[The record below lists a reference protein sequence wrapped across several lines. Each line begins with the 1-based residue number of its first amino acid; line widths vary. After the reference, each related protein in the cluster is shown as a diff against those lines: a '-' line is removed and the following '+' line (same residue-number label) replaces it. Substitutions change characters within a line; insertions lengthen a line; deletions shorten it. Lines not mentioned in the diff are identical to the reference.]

1 MNGSQVCLDILLAP
15 KRDEGDVKQIS
26 LEGRTA
32 LVTGA
37 SGGLGSAIA
46 LTLAQAGATV
56 AVHYRSG
63 QAQAESVVTAIKAI
77 GGRAQAFSADLS
89 DHQAAIGLV
98 QDVDRAFGSVDILVN
113 NAGMDGTCAVVGE
126 DDPQRWQEVLA
137 VDLIGPYHCARAAL
151 AAMQKNAR
159 GVIINVTSVHEFIPW
174 KGYSAYTTAKAGL
187 SMFTKTLAQ
196 ENADKG
202 IRVLAVAPG
211 AIQTPINEPVW
222 SDPESLKDLDEKIA
236 MGRLGK
242 PSEIAHV
249 VTFLASDL
257 ASYITGTTV
266 AVDGGMLIYPEF
278 RHGG

>member
-1 MNGSQVCLDILLAP
+1 MI
-15 KRDEGDVKQIS
+15 QIS

-63 QAQAESVVTAIKAI
+63 QAQAESVVTAIKAL

-89 DHQAAIGLV
+89 DHQAATRLV

-113 NAGMDGTCAVVGE
+113 NAGTDGACAVVGE
-126 DDPQRWQEVLA
+126 DDPQRWQAVLA

-174 KGYSAYTTAKAGL
+174 KGYSAYTAAKAGL

-196 ENADKG
+196 ENADRG

-222 SDPESLKDLDEKIA
+222 SHPESLKDLDEKIA